1 MKNSLLLIV
10 IIISIFS
17 CQKEVKPSYVIFN
30 GFIENSNTN
39 SAKISGN
46 GFDKLI
52 EITDNGSF
60 SDTLKIDKEGY
71 YSLRIGR
78 ESTSIYL
85 IKGENIRLTLNAKE
99 FDESLVYSGD
109 IAAENNYLAAKYL
122 LSEKELPFDKVYSLP
137 EDEFIIEL
145 NKINASY
152 IDLLNSSKEMSIKK
166 GISIENA
173 INHKVKVFIK
183 YSKSKNDAA
192 AWKIRGKNAVNK
204 IL

>member
-1 MKNSLLLIV
+1 MDLSKTEQWHS
-10 IIISIFS
+10 
-17 CQKEVKPSYVIFN
+17 
-30 GFIENSNTN
+30 N

-46 GFDKLI
+46 GFEKLI

-99 FDESLVYSGD
+99 FDESLFYSGD
-109 IAAENNYLAAKYL
+109 IAGENNYLAAKYL

-137 EDEFIIEL
+137 EDKFIIEL
-145 NKINASY
+145 NKINSRKY
-152 IDLLNSSKEMSIKK
+152 LIDYETKFNLSNRNDL
-166 GISIENA
+166 
-173 INHKVKVFIK
+173 IN
-183 YSKSKNDAA
+183 YSV
-192 AWKIRGKNAVNK
+192 RGLYNELQRN
-204 IL
+204 